1 LRVIGIGNQRRI
13 PKQEKNKY
21 SYRICIWNLPNI
33 LKKVW
38 HKAIC
43 NEFRSSWAVVAV
55 NAAIIPVIVV
65 PILDPNV
72 NGYIRSIDIIPR
84 PTSGVK
90 VDVNIELLCTSIV
103 NIQPT

>member
-1 LRVIGIGNQRRI
+1 M
-13 PKQEKNKY
+13 
-21 SYRICIWNLPNI
+21 

-38 HKAIC
+38 HNAIC
-43 NEFRSSWAVVAV
+43 NELRSSRAVVAV

-65 PILDPNV
+65 PIFDPNV
-72 NGYIRSIDIIPR
+72 NGYIRSRVIIPR

-103 NIQPT
+103 NMQPT